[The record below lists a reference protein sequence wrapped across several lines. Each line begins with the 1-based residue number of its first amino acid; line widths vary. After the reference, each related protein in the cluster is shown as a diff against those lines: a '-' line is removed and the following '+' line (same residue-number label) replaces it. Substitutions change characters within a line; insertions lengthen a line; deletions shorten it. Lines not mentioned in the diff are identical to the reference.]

1 MNLDWPNLM
10 RAAMTRRELGGLG
23 LMPDQFWRLTP
34 LELRLM
40 LGEGDAPLTRSRL
53 EQLAA
58 SYPDKGFQNDADA
71 GLARSD
77 HGA

>member
-10 RAAMTRRELGGLG
+10 RTGLLRRELGGLG

-40 LGEGDAPLTRSRL
+40 LGEAEAPLTHARL

-58 SYPDKGFQNDADA
+58 DYPDTGDLNAR
-71 GLARSD
+71 LPRSD
-77 HGA
+77 HRP

>member
-10 RAAMTRRELGGLG
+10 RAALTRRELGGLG

-40 LGEGDAPLTRSRL
+40 LGEGDAPLTRARL

-58 SYPDKGFQNDADA
+58 VYPDKGDQNA
-71 GLARSD
+71 GLSRSD
-77 HGA
+77 QRT

>member
-10 RAAMTRRELGGLG
+10 RAALTRRDLGGLG
-23 LMPDQFWRLTP
+23 LRPEQFWRLTP

-40 LGEGDAPLTRSRL
+40 LGEGDAPLTHARL

-58 SYPDKGFQNDADA
+58 AYPDEG
-71 GLARSD
+71 S
-77 HGA
+77 